1 MVVPS
6 FGCVAYFIW
15 HLLNQGS
22 ATLCLSSHWSRR
34 TKKQS
39 QPGNPKTIHKANLPS
54 TSAELVRARNPPAP
68 YRDPQ
73 TGGTP
78 ASRNPYRDPHAPV
91 EPPVSHPVSRLHGA
105 TSPVAPRIATP
116 AVEQHRD
123 LTSGTSRATPRI
135 ATSLLE
141 SPAPHPVSLSRP
153 PSDAE
158 DSKQFRYRAAP
169 RIVAHAVG
177 KPKGEPNPRIPR
189 GVFGKSSWGRA
200 EHPLGPDPKPKI
212 MTCGAREFKRNIQK
226 KRHLAESSDIVR
238 LNPRQQYPKNIQESP
253 DSQ

>member
-1 MVVPS
+1 MRGLVMVVPS

-34 TKKQS
+34 TKKQG

-135 ATSLLE
+135 ATFTVEPPGASHPVSRPHCWNLPHRTPYPYRDPHRTPKTLN
-141 SPAPHPVSLSRP
+141 SFATAPHPVSWPTRLGNLK
-153 PSDAE
+153 E
-158 DSKQFRYRAAP
+158 
-169 RIVAHAVG
+169 
-177 KPKGEPNPRIPR
+177 NPTP
-189 GVFGKSSWGRA
+189 
-200 EHPLGPDPKPKI
+200 
-212 MTCGAREFKRNIQK
+212 
-226 KRHLAESSDIVR
+226 
-238 LNPRQQYPKNIQESP
+238 ESP
-253 DSQ
+253 EGFLGKAAGEGQNTHWAQTRNRRL